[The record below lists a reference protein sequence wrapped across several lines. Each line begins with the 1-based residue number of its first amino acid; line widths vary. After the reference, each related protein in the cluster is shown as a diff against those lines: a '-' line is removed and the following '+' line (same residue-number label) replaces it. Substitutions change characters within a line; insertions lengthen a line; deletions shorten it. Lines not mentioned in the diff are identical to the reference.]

1 MIRSPE
7 AIALDASTQ
16 ATRSAA
22 SAQRAALSAHAA
34 ELSATRALESVDTL
48 RGEVVAAV
56 SRLARPAA
64 EHDGRLTSIEQTL
77 TDHGARLSSIEGDA
91 AEAAKWLR
99 RIGQVLLAVTGLG
112 APGGAVAAWHWSGS
126 LKSEAIAQS
135 RASAQTAVQEST
147 DERLRRLFAEARA
160 EGRAE
165 RDRELEA
172 ARVEEMRRQVAAER
186 KASMRDTN

>member
-1 MIRSPE
+1 MAQDCSY
-7 AIALDASTQ
+7 Q
-16 ATRSAA
+16 ATQAA
-22 SAQRAALSAHAA
+22 SAARAASTHAHAA

-99 RIGQVLLAVTGLG
+99 RIGKVLLAVTGFG
-112 APGGAVAAWHWSGS
+112 TPGGAVAAWYWSGS

-135 RASAQTAVQEST
+135 RASAQSAVQEST

-172 ARVEEMRRQVAAER
+172 ARVEELRRQVAAER
-186 KASMRDTN
+186 KASMRTAD

>member
-1 MIRSPE
+1 MR
-7 AIALDASTQ
+7 TQ
-16 ATRSAA
+16 QEVARDTSFQAAQAASAA
-22 SAQRAALSAHAA
+22 RASATHAHTAEVSAQRAI
-34 ELSATRALESVDTL
+34 ESVDTL
-48 RGEVVAAV
+48 RGEVTVAI
-56 SRLARPAA
+56 S
-64 EHDGRLTSIEQTL
+64 GMQTSL
-77 TDHGARLSSIEGDA
+77 TDHGKRLSAIEGDA

-112 APGGAVAAWHWSGS
+112 APGGAVAAWHWSGA

-135 RASAQTAVQEST
+135 RASAQSAVQEST

-172 ARVEEMRRQVAAER
+172 ARVEELRRQVAAER
-186 KASMRDTN
+186 KASMRTAY

>member
-1 MIRSPE
+1 MRTPQEVARDTSF
-7 AIALDASTQ
+7 Q
-16 ATRSAA
+16 AAQAA
-22 SAQRAALSAHAA
+22 SAARA
-34 ELSATRALESVDTL
+34 SATHAHTAEVSAQRALESVDTL

-135 RASAQTAVQEST
+135 RASAQSAVQEST

-165 RDRELEA
+165 RDSELEA
-172 ARVEEMRRQVAAER
+172 ARVAELRRQVAAER
-186 KASMRDTN
+186 AASMRDSK